1 MLSVTQRITYYNVS
15 RYMKKVFFH
24 LLMLVSIMI
33 ITSTGCSDDGDCS
46 SGEVEVMDLA
56 DFGCSNP
63 AFTVTVMTL
72 NEFELIR
79 DQEDFDLHVVAKCVP
94 EIDWVEH
101 DLIAG
106 MIELPNGF
114 TSIDKALIRNCGANE
129 LTLQINVKTNLTQVA
144 PVVSFNAI
152 IPKLRDEEA
161 LFVDFMISN

>member
-1 MLSVTQRITYYNVS
+1 MHRSTQRITHYNVS
-15 RYMKKVFFH
+15 RYMKKVYISM
-24 LLMLVSIMI
+24 LILVSMII
-33 ITSTGCSDDGDCS
+33 ITSTGCSDNADCS
-46 SGEVEVMDLA
+46 SGEIAVMDLE
-56 DFGCSNP
+56 DFGCTNP

-79 DQEDFDLHVVAKCVP
+79 NQEDFDLHIAAKCQP
-94 EIDWVEH
+94 NIDWVEH

-114 TSIDKALIRNCGANE
+114 TSIEKTLIRNCSANE

-161 LFVDFMISN
+161 LFVDFVISS